1 MKQIF
6 YDPQRKRWKRLRRV
20 LDLSAVALTVVLA
33 VFIFSVWKRQSLPE
47 LLLPSQKRNY
57 KALKPPELR
66 KTAQR
71 PARRKTHRPAS
82 EIPFNTDEGLRAAFY
97 VNDEPS
103 YSSLKAHI
111 HQIDLLFPDWL
122 HVTRPDGRLQG
133 ATSLFPVRVYDVVDS
148 TGVHGVDE
156 QNKVARVIA
165 AAKEDTEIFP
175 MLNDY
180 DMIAGTWN
188 GDAIGKMLENAAARE
203 ALHVQLDKFL
213 AANPSYRGICLDF
226 EAVPEKDR
234 KLYADWVA
242 ELYNDFKAK
251 NLRIYVNV
259 EVSAPDSLLKA
270 LGKGSDGIILM
281 NYDQHETTSAPG
293 PIAAESWFEGNL
305 MRVLRLVPK
314 DKIICA
320 IGNYGYDWSVPLPEK
335 EKKSSEKV
343 LNAEDLTVQEVWQR
357 AAESD
362 ADVHLEGDELNPH
375 FVYDDEDEHV
385 RHQVWFLDGVTALNE
400 LRAARS
406 MGLKTFALWALGKE
420 DGSLWSVWDHPSA
433 KDAPQLL
440 KDVPPGNDVNTE
452 GEGDIL
458 RIVARPQRGTRTISM
473 DADNFTITDE

>member
-1 MKQIF
+1 MKQVF

-20 LDLSAVALTVVLA
+20 LDVTAVVLTVVLA
-33 VFIFSVWKRQSLPE
+33 VFAFSVIKRQSLPE

-57 KALKPPELR
+57 KALKIQTDAK
-66 KTAQR
+66 KTALRTPRRRSKRR
-71 PARRKTHRPAS
+71 PS
-82 EIPFNTDEGLRAAFY
+82 EIPLNVDEGLRAAFY

-251 NLRIYVNV
+251 NLR
-259 EVSAPDSLLKA
+259 
-270 LGKGSDGIILM
+270 M
-281 NYDQHETTSAPG
+281 
-293 PIAAESWFEGNL
+293 
-305 MRVLRLVPK
+305 
-314 DKIICA
+314 
-320 IGNYGYDWSVPLPEK
+320 
-335 EKKSSEKV
+335 
-343 LNAEDLTVQEVWQR
+343 
-357 AAESD
+357 
-362 ADVHLEGDELNPH
+362 
-375 FVYDDEDEHV
+375 
-385 RHQVWFLDGVTALNE
+385 
-400 LRAARS
+400 
-406 MGLKTFALWALGKE
+406 
-420 DGSLWSVWDHPSA
+420 
-433 KDAPQLL
+433 
-440 KDVPPGNDVNTE
+440 
-452 GEGDIL
+452 
-458 RIVARPQRGTRTISM
+458 
-473 DADNFTITDE
+473 